1 MPLQRFRPTSGRC
14 KLCKG
19 EVEISINSS
28 DPLPEECPKCGQA
41 IEHCPNLSAPVAKI
55 LKTPSPSN
63 AKAAGFQVYKRL
75 GKGEYE
81 KQ

>member
-1 MPLQRFRPTSGRC
+1 M
-14 KLCKG
+14 
-19 EVEISINSS
+19 
-28 DPLPEECPKCGQA
+28 
-41 IEHCPNLSAPVAKI
+41 AKI
-55 LKTPSPSN
+55 LKKPSPSD

>member
-1 MPLQRFRPTSGRC
+1 MPLKRFRPVSGNC
-14 KLCKG
+14 KLCHG
-19 EVEISINSS
+19 ELELSLGGNSEWPR
-28 DPLPEECPKCGQA
+28 DCPKCGQI
-41 IEHCPNLSAPVAKI
+41 IEPIQSLAAPPPRLARK
-55 LKTPSPSN
+55 PSPTE

>member
-1 MPLQRFRPTSGRC
+1 MPLKRFRPLSGKCR
-14 KLCKG
+14 LCKG
-19 EVEISINSS
+19 ELELKLAGNAESPSV
-28 DPLPEECPKCGQA
+28 CPKCGQG
-41 IEHCPNLSAPVAKI
+41 IEPIQNLSAPPARINRK
-55 LKTPSPSN
+55 PSPTQ